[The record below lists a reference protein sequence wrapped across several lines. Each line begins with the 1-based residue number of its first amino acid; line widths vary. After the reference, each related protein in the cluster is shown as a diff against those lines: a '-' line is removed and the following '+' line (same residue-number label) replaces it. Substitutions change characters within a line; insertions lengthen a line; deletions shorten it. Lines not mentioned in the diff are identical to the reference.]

1 MLSKHF
7 AVLGSTGVGKST
19 SVSLLLN
26 EILQARPNLRVFLLD
41 VHNEYGR
48 CFGDRALVLNPR
60 NLKLPFWLFNFEEIV
75 DVLFGGRPGVPE
87 ELDVLAEII
96 PMAKGI
102 YTQYQ
107 NSDRIGLKRMDPKSG
122 GYTVD
127 TPVPYRLVDLISLI
141 DERMGK
147 LENRSSRI
155 IYHKLISRIETVR
168 NDPRYTFMFD
178 NANVG
183 GDTMAEVISHL
194 FRLPA
199 NGRPMTIMQLAGF
212 PAEVVNSVV
221 SVLCRMAFD
230 FGLWSDGVSPLLF
243 VCEEAHRYAAADR
256 NIGFG
261 PTRKA
266 VSRIAKEGRKY
277 GVFLGLV
284 TQRPA
289 ELDATII
296 SQCNTLFAMRLAND
310 RDQAL
315 LRSAVSDAAAN
326 LLSFVPSLGTRE
338 VLAFGEGVALPTRLR
353 FKEVPVHQLPRS
365 EATIATAPSVTA
377 GHDMHF
383 VSRRAGPLAR
393 RHLASRRAQRS
404 RHHTTGPP
412 RAHDAGGSA
421 DAAAVDGARSRSLLA
436 AEEAA
441 ALRALAFAHFLR
453 VNRYPLRSK
462 ALYGSGTA
470 ASRGREPGRSL
481 HDASLLAKRFP
492 TPALDKLPDD
502 IRTRILAVQEKS
514 GFVPNVFL
522 TLAYRPDEFR
532 AFFAY
537 HDALMEKD
545 SGLTKAEREMIVVAT
560 SQRQP
565 VPLLRDRA
573 WRDPAHPGEESADR
587 RPDRRQLPQGGH
599 HAAAARHARL
609 RHEGEPRGQRGIGGG
624 FCRGRRPRLYRRRH
638 LGHHRDLRLL
648 CVVEPVGQRHRDAS
662 QRRILHDGTA
672 AEIGRSHLARKRSN
686 RRSPVRTS
694 RADRPRPC
702 LSQTPGLSPSP
713 WRNCPPRSCAAASSA
728 KNPPTGIR

>member
-1 MLSKHF
+1 LTTVTSFGRVISVRGSLARVGLLAASQLAIPEVRATVGRFVSIRCANSTIVAMITEVSCEDLPVSDVYIASASVDLLGEILGGPERPKFQRGVTHYPSIGDAVELITNQELRTVYAPSGSDQIDVGTLQQDPSVIAYVDVEEMLPKHF
-7 AVLGSTGVGKST
+7 AVLGSTGVGKS
-19 SVSLLLN
+19 SGVSLLLN
-26 EILQARPNLRVFLLD
+26 EILKARPTLRVFLLD

-87 ELDVLAEII
+87 ELDILAEII

-107 NSDRIGLKRMDPKSG
+107 NADRIGLKRLDPKA

-168 NDPRYTFMFD
+168 NDPRYAFMFD

-183 GDTMAEVISHL
+183 GDTMAEVVSHL

-212 PAEVVNSVV
+212 PAEVVDSVV

-230 FGLWSDGVSPLLF
+230 FGLWSDGVSPMLF
-243 VCEEAHRYAAADR
+243 VCEEAHRYASADR
-256 NIGFG
+256 SIGFG

-277 GVFLGLV
+277 GVYLGLV

-296 SQCNTLFAMRLAND
+296 SQCNTLFAMRLANE
-310 RDQAL
+310 RDQTL

-365 EATIATAPSVTA
+365 EATIATVASVAA

-383 VSRRAGPLAR
+383 VS
-393 RHLASRRAQRS
+393 
-404 RHHTTGPP
+404 
-412 RAHDAGGSA
+412 
-421 DAAAVDGARSRSLLA
+421 AVLERW
-436 AEEAA
+436 
-441 ALRALAFAHFLR
+441 
-453 VNRYPLRSK
+453 
-462 ALYGSGTA
+462 
-470 ASRGREPGRSL
+470 RG
-481 HDASLLAKRFP
+481 
-492 TPALDKLPDD
+492 
-502 IRTRILAVQEKS
+502 
-514 GFVPNVFL
+514 
-522 TLAYRPDEFR
+522 
-532 AFFAY
+532 
-537 HDALMEKD
+537 
-545 SGLTKAEREMIVVAT
+545 AT
-560 SQRQP
+560 SQRDVPNDPGANDRPAPRTVEAPMLQP
-565 VPLLRDRA
+565 SMGLD
-573 WRDPAHPGEESADR
+573 
-587 RPDRRQLPQGGH
+587 PDRFSLLKKP
-599 HAAAARHARL
+599 L
-609 RHEGEPRGQRGIGGG
+609 R
-624 FCRGRRPRLYRRRH
+624 
-638 LGHHRDLRLL
+638 
-648 CVVEPVGQRHRDAS
+648 
-662 QRRILHDGTA
+662 
-672 AEIGRSHLARKRSN
+672 
-686 RRSPVRTS
+686 
-694 RADRPRPC
+694 
-702 LSQTPGLSPSP
+702 
-713 WRNCPPRSCAAASSA
+713 
-728 KNPPTGIR
+728 

>member
-1 MLSKHF
+1 VTSLGRVISVRGSLARVGLLANQMAVSEFRATVGRFVSIRSGTSTIVAMITEVSSEDLPSSDNYIASASVDLLGEILGGERPKFQRGVTNYPTIGDAVDLITQQDLRTVYAPSGSDQINVGNLQQDRSVVAYVDVEEMLSKHF

-26 EILQARPNLRVFLLD
+26 EILKARPNLRIFLLD

-75 DVLFGGRPGVPE
+75 DVLFAGRPGVPE
-87 ELDVLAEII
+87 ELDILAEVI

-107 NSDRIGLKRMDPKSG
+107 NSDRLGLKRTDPRAG

-127 TPVPYRLVDLISLI
+127 TPVPFRLVDLISLI

-168 NDPRYTFMFD
+168 NDPRYAFMFD

-183 GDTMAEVISHL
+183 GDTMAEVVSHL

-212 PAEVVNSVV
+212 PAEVVDSVV

-243 VCEEAHRYAAADR
+243 VCEEAHRYASADR

-296 SQCNTLFAMRLAND
+296 SQCNTLFAMRLANE

-365 EATIATAPSVTA
+365 EATIASVPSVSA

-383 VSRRAGPLAR
+383 VSAVLERWRGATSNRDVPSGDSSGERNGSRIMTPVEAPLLQPSLGMDPDR
-393 RHLASRRAQRS
+393 F
-404 RHHTTGPP
+404 
-412 RAHDAGGSA
+412 
-421 DAAAVDGARSRSLLA
+421 SLLKK
-436 AEEAA
+436 
-441 ALRALAFAHFLR
+441 
-453 VNRYPLRSK
+453 PLR
-462 ALYGSGTA
+462 
-470 ASRGREPGRSL
+470 
-481 HDASLLAKRFP
+481 
-492 TPALDKLPDD
+492 
-502 IRTRILAVQEKS
+502 
-514 GFVPNVFL
+514 
-522 TLAYRPDEFR
+522 
-532 AFFAY
+532 
-537 HDALMEKD
+537 
-545 SGLTKAEREMIVVAT
+545 
-560 SQRQP
+560 
-565 VPLLRDRA
+565 
-573 WRDPAHPGEESADR
+573 
-587 RPDRRQLPQGGH
+587 
-599 HAAAARHARL
+599 
-609 RHEGEPRGQRGIGGG
+609 
-624 FCRGRRPRLYRRRH
+624 
-638 LGHHRDLRLL
+638 
-648 CVVEPVGQRHRDAS
+648 
-662 QRRILHDGTA
+662 
-672 AEIGRSHLARKRSN
+672 
-686 RRSPVRTS
+686 
-694 RADRPRPC
+694 
-702 LSQTPGLSPSP
+702 
-713 WRNCPPRSCAAASSA
+713 
-728 KNPPTGIR
+728 